1 MGAPVSCFGA
11 CSVIVKVPY
20 ETVGSSSGVLLYL
33 TWLPRALS
41 IFAIL
46 VRDHNA

>member
-11 CSVIVKVPY
+11 CSVIVKLPY
-20 ETVGSSSGVLLYL
+20 ETVGSSGGVLLYL
-33 TWLPRALS
+33 PWRPRAWS
-41 IFAIL
+41 IFASL

>member
-11 CSVIVKVPY
+11 CSVIVKV
-20 ETVGSSSGVLLYL
+20 TVGSSGGVLLYL
-33 TWLPRALS
+33 PWLPRALS